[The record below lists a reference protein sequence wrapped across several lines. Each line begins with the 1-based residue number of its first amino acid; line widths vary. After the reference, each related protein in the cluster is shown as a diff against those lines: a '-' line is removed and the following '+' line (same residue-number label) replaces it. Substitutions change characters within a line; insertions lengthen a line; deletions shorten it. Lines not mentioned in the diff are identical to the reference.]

1 MGVLYWA
8 KCAFL
13 SQHES
18 LPSGL
23 CAVGNHLEAGS
34 ITDKLIQCGHDL
46 GEFGPQVP
54 LFHPA
59 V

>member
-1 MGVLYWA
+1 MLF
-8 KCAFL
+8 CH
-13 SQHES
+13 STRN

-34 ITDKLIQCGHDL
+34 ITDKLIQSGHDL